1 MSAGQTIVLHGLSSR
16 QKAESLVNAAPSGS
30 VMNIRPPSRTSDQNA
45 KLWAM
50 LSDVSR
56 AMPGGRRLTPD
67 VWKAVFMNAC
77 GHAVQFE
84 TGLSGEPFPIGFRSS
99 RLSKAQM
106 SELIEFILA
115 WGSENGVQ
123 WSDDRTKEEREAA

>member
-1 MSAGQTIVLHGLSSR
+1 MSAGQTMILR
-16 QKAESLVNAAPSGS
+16 PFNKERAQRLVMAAPSGA
-30 VMNIRPPSRTSDQNA
+30 VLTIKPPTRTAEQNS

-56 AMPGGRRLTPD
+56 SMPQGRRLTPD
-67 VWKAVFMNAC
+67 VWKAVFMQAC

-84 TGLSGEPFPIGFRSS
+84 HGLSGEPFPLGFRSS
-99 RLSKAQM
+99 RLTKEQM

-115 WGSENGVQ
+115 WGTENGVE
-123 WSDDRTKEEREAA
+123 WSEPA

>member
-1 MSAGQTIVLHGLSSR
+1 MAGQTVILEGPRSR
-16 QKAESLVNAAPSGS
+16 ALARSLIERAPDLA
-30 VMNIRPPSRTSDQNA
+30 VVNIREATRSGEQNA

-56 AMPGGRRLTPD
+56 AKPGGRMHTPD
-67 VWKAVFMNAC
+67 VWKALFMNAA
-77 GHAVQFE
+77 GYEVAFE

-99 RLSKAQM
+99 RLNKRQM

-115 WGSENGVQ
+115 WGSEQGVA
-123 WSDDRTKEEREAA
+123 WSDEAKAA

>member
-1 MSAGQTIVLHGLSSR
+1 MSGQTVILRGPSQRQLAHNLVEQAPMDSVL
-16 QKAESLVNAAPSGS
+16 
-30 VMNIRPPSRTSDQNA
+30 NIREATRTGEQNA
-45 KLWAM
+45 MLWAL

-56 AMPGGRRLTPD
+56 AMPGGRRLTAD

-99 RLSKAQM
+99 RLTKAQM
-106 SELIEFILA
+106 SELIEFILS
-115 WGSENGVQ
+115 WGTEAGVK
-123 WSDDRTKEEREAA
+123 WSDPTQDERAV

>member
-1 MSAGQTIVLHGLSSR
+1 MTGQTVILEGPRSR
-16 QKAESLVNAAPSGS
+16 ATAHKLVDVAPLGA
-30 VMNIRPPSRTSDQNA
+30 VVNIREATRSTDQNA

-56 AMPGGRRLTPD
+56 AKPGGRMHTPD
-67 VWKAVFMNAC
+67 VWKALFMNAA
-77 GHAVQFE
+77 GYEVAFE

-99 RLSKAQM
+99 RLNKRQM

-115 WGSENGVQ
+115 WGSEQGVA
-123 WSDDRTKEEREAA
+123 WSDEAKAA

>member
-1 MSAGQTIVLHGLSSR
+1 MSAGQTIILTGLASR
-16 QKAESLVNAAPSGS
+16 QKAENIINAAPSGS
-30 VMNIRPPSRTSDQNA
+30 VVKVKPPARTSEQND
-45 KLWAM
+45 KMWAM

-56 AMPGGRRLTPD
+56 SMPQGRRLTPD

-84 TGLSGEPFPIGFRSS
+84 TGLAGEPFPVGFRSS

-115 WGSENGVQ
+115 WGTENGVE
-123 WSDDRTKEEREAA
+123 WSDPEIRRAA

>member
-1 MSAGQTIVLHGLSSR
+1 MIGQTIRLTSLAARAEAKALINLAPHG
-16 QKAESLVNAAPSGS
+16 AV
-30 VMNIRPPSRTSDQNA
+30 VNIREARRTTEQND
-45 KLWAM
+45 KMWAM

-115 WGSENGVQ
+115 WGTEAGVQ
-123 WSDDRTKEEREAA
+123 WSDGE

>member
-1 MSAGQTIVLHGLSSR
+1 MSGQTVILLGTYSR
-16 QKAESLVNAAPSGS
+16 GEAHRLIDTAPDGAVVNVKPERRS
-30 VMNIRPPSRTSDQNA
+30 TDQNS

-56 AMPGGRRLTPD
+56 AMPDGRKHPPET
-67 VWKAVFMNAC
+67 WKALFMHAC
-77 GHAVQFE
+77 SYPVQFE

-115 WGSENGVQ
+115 WGSERGVR
-123 WSDDRTKEEREAA
+123 WSDETRAA